1 MPHAN
6 FKAGRLDVSARAG
19 VLLGAHASGTSYQ
32 PNLLSRASRDQ
43 ALIAGVSAS
52 TAFAVGTATHSFLR
66 SMADRLP
73 RATGSTVGRVTS
85 GLIVDGATAV
95 AGLVTVA
102 ALKPATGESTGRSLA
117 RLAATTTAGT
127 AIAGVG
133 SDLIEFGATRRGGRL
148 LSLAATLGTWA
159 ASYAL
164 THPGKTRA
172 GSMSGDGAAAEED
185 VTRVVSLPT
194 AIGMGPV
201 VTLTMLGVGLAESAL
216 SGAAARAAA
225 AILGGTPNDRRTA
238 GRAVALGALAG
249 AGWAGLRWVNGK
261 LTTAGET
268 IELAHAA
275 QPDVAE
281 VTGSPGS
288 TISWDD
294 QSRESRRWL
303 SMTLRAQDIAHVM
316 GEPARQ
322 PIRVYASLESA
333 STVAQRAD
341 HLLAEIDRTKA
352 LERSVFALFS
362 PTGSGYVNYVA
373 TETLEYLTKGDCA
386 SAAIQYSVLPSA
398 LSLGKVHLATH
409 QTRIV
414 VNGIVQRLLAIPAEK
429 RPRFYLFGESLGSQ
443 VSQEMFEGQGLT
455 GPAGIGLDAALWIGT
470 PAATA
475 WRTEIAEPDITVT
488 PVVQDGVFVTRSIR
502 DWTGLS
508 VTDRESVRF
517 LLLQNGD
524 DPIPKFEASLL
535 WRRPGWLGPDET
547 RPHGSPRGTRWLP
560 ITTFFT
566 TFIDLQNALAPT
578 PGVFSEGGH
587 DYRLAIPDA
596 LRAVFSLTATPEQMA
611 RVQAA
616 LRARE
621 LGWEVKRR
629 WDATAAMPP
638 VEQAT
643 ARAAVDAK
651 VSEWTGTTVDDV
663 GVQDIIATDTKF
675 G

>member
-6 FKAGRLDVSARAG
+6 FKTGRLDVSARAG

-43 ALIAGVSAS
+43 ALIAGVAAS
-52 TAFAVGTATHSFLR
+52 TAFGIGTTTHSLLR
-66 SMADRLP
+66 SLANRLP
-73 RATGSTVGRVTS
+73 NATGSTAGRVTS
-85 GLIVDGATAV
+85 GLIVDGLATA
-95 AGLVTVA
+95 AGLAAVA
-102 ALKPATGESTGRSLA
+102 ALRPQPRESTRRSLA
-117 RLAATTTAGT
+117 RLAAVTTAGT

-164 THPGKTRA
+164 THPGKARA
-172 GSMSGDGAAAEED
+172 GSMADDGAAAED

-194 AIGMGPV
+194 AMGMGPA
-201 VTLTMLGVGLAESAL
+201 VTISMLGIGVAESAL
-216 SGAAARAAA
+216 SAAMARVGAT
-225 AILGGTPNDRRTA
+225 ILGGTPDDRRTF

-249 AGWAGLRWVNGK
+249 VGWAGLRWVNGK
-261 LTTAGET
+261 LTTAGEN
-268 IELAHAA
+268 IEQAHSAA
-275 QPDVAE
+275 PEVGE
-281 VTGSPGS
+281 VTGGPGS
-288 TISWDD
+288 TISWTT

-303 SMTLRAQDIAHVM
+303 SMTLRPQDISHVM

-333 STVAQRAD
+333 ATVTRRAEL
-341 HLLAEIDRTKA
+341 LLAEIDRTKA
-352 LERSVFALFS
+352 LERSVFTLFS

-373 TETLEYLTKGDCA
+373 TETLEYLTRGDCA

-414 VNGIVQRLLAIPAEK
+414 VNGIVQRLLAMPAEQ
-429 RPRFYLFGESLGSQ
+429 RPRFFLFGESLGSQ
-443 VSQEMFEGQGLT
+443 VSQEMFVGQGLT
-455 GPAGIGLDAALWIGT
+455 GPAGIGLDAAVWIGT
-470 PAATA
+470 PAATE
-475 WRTEIAEPDITVT
+475 WRTEIAEPDITRT
-488 PVVQDGVFVTRSIR
+488 PVVQDGVFVTRGIR
-502 DWTGLS
+502 DWTGLPDA
-508 VTDRESVRF
+508 DRAGVRF

-535 WRRPGWLGPDET
+535 WRRPGWLGPDAT
-547 RPHGSPRGTRWLP
+547 RPHGAPRGTRWLP
-560 ITTFFT
+560 VTTFFT
-566 TFIDLQNALAPT
+566 TFVDLQNALAPT

-587 DYRLAIPDA
+587 DYRLAIPEA
-596 LRAVFSLTATPEQMA
+596 LRTVFSLSATPKQMT
-611 RVQAA
+611 RVQTA

-629 WDATAAMPP
+629 WDAAETLPP
-638 VEQAT
+638 IEQAA

-651 VSEWTGTTVDDV
+651 VSEWTGKTVDDA
-663 GVQDIIATDTKF
+663 GVQDIIAADTKF
-675 G
+675 D